1 MPATCARPLVVAA
14 ILVAATSSLF
24 AQSTVRTPE
33 DHLADLL
40 VWGADSTP
48 AITGLPP
55 DLQPA
60 VDRFRLQW
68 DGYRSVEPRPSGPEM
83 GMVFD
88 ARVRYERRLAA
99 IGTGPNVGALARA
112 YVAAL
117 RPCYEWEGFH
127 ECPEREALFADS
139 YQAEHLNG
147 PFAQYLPLL
156 SAHRWLCAAEAYHYE
171 GVVADERRSRHAYER
186 ALEVAGSSAVLLVR
200 TAAQALKR
208 RGRCF
213 P

>member
-1 MPATCARPLVVAA
+1 
-14 ILVAATSSLF
+14 
-24 AQSTVRTPE
+24 
-33 DHLADLL
+33 
-40 VWGADSTP
+40 
-48 AITGLPP
+48 
-55 DLQPA
+55 
-60 VDRFRLQW
+60 
-68 DGYRSVEPRPSGPEM
+68 
-83 GMVFD
+83 
-88 ARVRYERRLAA
+88 VRYERRLAA